1 VILLPPF
8 FAASDWALR
17 RAMLQ
22 KLGILFDLDG
32 ILISSLDSVERSWS
46 KWAKMRG
53 VDPTQTC
60 KTAHGCRAIET
71 IARCARI
78 WTVWPS

>member
-22 KLGILFDLDG
+22 KLKPMQFPLESNHGLFCPEFHPLQG
-32 ILISSLDSVERSWS
+32 HSL
-46 KWAKMRG
+46 
-53 VDPTQTC
+53 
-60 KTAHGCRAIET
+60 
-71 IARCARI
+71 
-78 WTVWPS
+78 